1 MPLDGIDF
9 GTPTALD
16 TGLFPIWSKHG
27 ARTWISA
34 HARSG
39 RRGKIAPE
47 SLRTPLQPD
56 RYAATV
62 QLLHEARGL
71 IEDPHGWTQG
81 TYRSF
86 RGRRC
91 AIGALRAAAR
101 HMNGPEPAWAAHQLL
116 INIARSRGFA
126 SVEAMNDHS
135 SHPAVLGAFDEAIGW
150 AEAARF

>member
-9 GTPTALD
+9 GTPAPLD

-27 ARTWISA
+27 RRLWAATHTR
-34 HARSG
+34 RD
-39 RRGKIAPE
+39 RRGKAAPAT
-47 SLRTPLQPD
+47 LRVPLSPEHG
-56 RYAATV
+56 AITV
-62 QLLHEARGL
+62 RLLQDAREL
-71 IEDPHGWTQG
+71 IEDPNHWTQG

-91 AIGALRAAAR
+91 AVGALRVAAR
-101 HMNGPEPAWAAHQLL
+101 RSNGPEPAWAAHQLL

-135 SHPAVLGAFDEAIGW
+135 SHGAVLGAFDEAIAW
-150 AEAARF
+150 AEVTAG

>member
-16 TGLFPIWSKHG
+16 TGLFPIWSKQG
-27 ARTWISA
+27 CRVWVDA
-34 HARSG
+34 HAR
-39 RRGKIAPE
+39 RVKAAPTA
-47 SLRTPLQPD
+47 LRAPLSPEHGVH
-56 RYAATV
+56 TV
-62 QLLHEARGL
+62 QLLQDAREL
-71 IEDPHGWTQG
+71 IEDPSHWTQG

-101 HMNGPEPAWAAHQLL
+101 RSTGPEPAWAAHQLL

-135 SHPAVLGAFDEAIGW
+135 SHAAVLGAFDEAIAW
-150 AEAARF
+150 AEVTAGR